1 MRNNPCKTEL
11 KVARSQRNRLR
22 TIEKKLTDMSSE
34 WDGLSG
40 WRLKVTGWPERS
52 VSICRHW
59 KNNFR
64 NGLRGVAAGRMT
76 NEH

>member
-22 TIEKKLTDMSSE
+22 TMTNKLAEMTSE

-40 WRLKVTGWPERS
+40 WLETETEALVEAVNTHLEALEDQISDWADGNTHK
-52 VSICRHW
+52 
-59 KNNFR
+59 
-64 NGLRGVAAGRMT
+64 
-76 NEH
+76 

>member
-22 TIEKKLTDMSSE
+22 TMTNKLAEMTSE

-40 WRLKVTGWPERS
+40 WLETETEALVEAVNTHLEALEEQISDWADGNTHK
-52 VSICRHW
+52 
-59 KNNFR
+59 
-64 NGLRGVAAGRMT
+64 
-76 NEH
+76 

>member
-22 TIEKKLTDMSSE
+22 TIEKKLTEMSSE

-40 WRLKVTGWPERS
+40 WLETESDRLAREVGQHLQTLEEQLQEWADGSGYREDD
-52 VSICRHW
+52 
-59 KNNFR
+59 
-64 NGLRGVAAGRMT
+64 
-76 NEH
+76 E

>member
-22 TIEKKLTDMSSE
+22 TMTNKLAEMASE

-40 WRLKVTGWPERS
+40 WLETETEALVEAVNTHLEALEEQISDWADGNTHK
-52 VSICRHW
+52 
-59 KNNFR
+59 
-64 NGLRGVAAGRMT
+64 
-76 NEH
+76 